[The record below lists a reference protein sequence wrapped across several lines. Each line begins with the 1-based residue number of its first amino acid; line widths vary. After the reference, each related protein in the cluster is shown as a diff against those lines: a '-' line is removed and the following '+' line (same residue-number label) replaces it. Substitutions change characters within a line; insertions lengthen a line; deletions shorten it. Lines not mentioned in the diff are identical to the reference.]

1 MELAMGHEP
10 YMLIAA
16 FNINFAQ
23 IGPFSEMVKSYCKL
37 CYDGCVNNAVVI
49 KINL

>member
-23 IGPFSEMVKSYCKL
+23 IGPFSQIQSH
-37 CYDGCVNNAVVI
+37 
-49 KINL
+49 IN